1 MQIREFSQPVTSKKL
16 NESLASKF
24 GLKISLEQFSDV
36 QLEDA
41 RNKLRTKIS
50 QFEVTE
56 SFDGINESP
65 EYQKTRM
72 FLDVINQ
79 EIMERE
85 EDGDDVSK
93 AHGDFDN
100 DGDHDMDDHD
110 KEKDDEEEKDE
121 EAITSEAVTQYL
133 SQVISERA
141 HARRIPTAWINSAV
155 RRLTLGESDTHEL
168 KDELVVRYDLTES
181 VASYILAEGE
191 EDKAEIIMATKDMVD
206 RITGW
211 LEDVAAM
218 KAEQLLELTDSIG
231 KELGSDVAMQY
242 QGQVKPA
249 LEAIYTA
256 LETSRQG
263 LSAALGIVSG
273 EGAPTMGAPIG
284 GSAGGADMGAPA
296 ELAAPAVGGA
306 EGDLPPEETPPAGMP
321 GREKRESV
329 DYSRKLS
336 LLLNSKK
343 K

>member
-56 SFDGINESP
+56 SFDSINESP

-79 EIMERE
+79 EIMERDE
-85 EDGDDVSK
+85 GKCETCHEDPC
-93 AHGDFDN
+93 
-100 DGDHDMDDHD
+100 
-110 KEKDDEEEKDE
+110 ECDDEEEKMDE

-141 HARRIPTAWINSAV
+141 QARRIPTAWINSAV

-231 KELGSDVAMQY
+231 KALGSDVAMQY
-242 QGQVKPA
+242 QEQVKPA
-249 LEAIYTA
+249 LEAIYAA

-263 LSAALGIVSG
+263 LTGALATVSG
-273 EGAPTMGAPIG
+273 EGAPTMGAPV
-284 GSAGGADMGAPA
+284 GGADLGAPA
-296 ELAAPAVGGA
+296 DLGAAEMGGE
-306 EGDLPPEETPPAGMP
+306 EGGLPSTEVPPAGVS

>member
-1 MQIREFSQPVTSKKL
+1 
-16 NESLASKF
+16 
-24 GLKISLEQFSDV
+24 
-36 QLEDA
+36 
-41 RNKLRTKIS
+41 
-50 QFEVTE
+50 
-56 SFDGINESP
+56 
-65 EYQKTRM
+65 
-72 FLDVINQ
+72 
-79 EIMERE
+79 
-85 EDGDDVSK
+85 
-93 AHGDFDN
+93 
-100 DGDHDMDDHD
+100 
-110 KEKDDEEEKDE
+110 
-121 EAITSEAVTQYL
+121 L

-141 HARRIPTAWINSAV
+141 QARRIPAAWINSAV
-155 RRLTLGESDTHEL
+155 KRLTLGESDTHEL
-168 KDELVVRYDLTES
+168 KDELVVRYDLSES

-231 KELGSDVAMQY
+231 KALGSDIAMQY
-242 QGQVKPA
+242 QEQVKPA

-263 LSAALGIVSG
+263 LSGALATVSG

-284 GSAGGADMGAPA
+284 GADLGAPA
-296 ELAAPAVGGA
+296 ELGAPEMGGE
-306 EGDLPPEETPPAGMP
+306 EGGLPPEETPPAGVA

>member
-56 SFDGINESP
+56 SFDSINESP

-79 EIMERE
+79 EIMERDE
-85 EDGDDVSK
+85 GKCETCHEDPC
-93 AHGDFDN
+93 
-100 DGDHDMDDHD
+100 
-110 KEKDDEEEKDE
+110 ECDDEEEKMDE

-141 HARRIPTAWINSAV
+141 QARRIPKAWITSAV

-231 KELGSDVAMQY
+231 KALGSDVAMQY
-242 QGQVKPA
+242 QEQVKPA
-249 LEAIYTA
+249 LEAIYAA

-263 LSAALGIVSG
+263 LTGALATVSG
-273 EGAPTMGAPIG
+273 EGAPTMGAPV
-284 GSAGGADMGAPA
+284 GGADLGAPA
-296 ELAAPAVGGA
+296 DSGAAMGGE
-306 EGDLPPEETPPAGMP
+306 EGGLPSTEVPPAGVS